1 MSQKGLNLAPAYDLV
16 CLPALKDAALSTSL
30 AMAIG
35 DAFSE
40 SEITK
45 NEWILFADDCQMQPK
60 ALANQLIH
68 LIQKILKA
76 LPGIAAI
83 SRENAIS
90 EKVIQT
96 ITSTITD
103 ICNRQNKIAL
113 EIKIDA

>member
-1 MSQKGLNLAPAYDLV
+1 MELFLQMSILLDQTAADHILVLKWRYFLQLFLEPCHLGSIDLY
-16 CLPALKDAALSTSL
+16 
-30 AMAIG
+30 
-35 DAFSE
+35 
-40 SEITK
+40 
-45 NEWILFADDCQMQPK
+45 ILIHDKHDK
-60 ALANQLIH
+60 ALMKTVDNF
-68 LIQKILKA
+68 QKILKT